1 MRDLEELQNRVL
13 DRRVRGII
21 GEAVRAYNAGALRSA
36 MVAVWIAVL
45 TDLTIKLRHLAD
57 SGDALALE
65 AINKLDHAVESGAV
79 AGVQN
84 FERGILGLAGS
95 KLAMLS
101 DREVLELERLYQ
113 DRNRCAHPAFL
124 ADDELWVP
132 SSESVRAHL
141 AAAID
146 ATLSQPPLAGKRIV
160 TMLSEELLRDGWPSG
175 GPLLRDY
182 LMDRYFNR
190 ARDVV
195 RGNLMK
201 FLVKGSVRPPDGNDR
216 VAQRCT
222 TALAVLADEFPQ
234 LHRDT
239 LVVVY
244 ENWERA
250 GTLTDRDLA
259 MSLGGFGRTTA
270 FWEAFPRTARAR
282 LIGLLSG
289 RSIEELLEDRVFASG
304 PALNVEI
311 ATLQQRLADRMTID
325 QTSAAIASATDHVLF
340 IPAVLKLV
348 AGSKSFR
355 GAESNLRLLQA
366 CAASLAAD
374 DIHSLQKVIEE
385 NTHDQIRRAGDTESI
400 LIDIH
405 VMSQSTAE
413 HSAAWRSLAGFLR
426 EKAMK
431 EGDEFFNYELLCE
444 AVGLASEE
452 ASSRGELN
460 STGTAAR
467 VGDS

>member
-13 DRRVRGII
+13 DRRVRAAIA
-21 GEAVRAYNAGALRSA
+21 EAIRAYNAGALRSA

-45 TDLTIKLRHLAD
+45 TDLTIKVRYLAD
-57 SGDALALE
+57 SGDALACE
-65 AINKLDHAVESGAV
+65 AINKLDNAVKGGVV

-84 FERGILGLAGS
+84 FERGILSLAGS

-141 AAAID
+141 AAAVD

-160 TMLSEELLRDGWPSG
+160 RMLSEELLRDGWPSG
-175 GPLLRDY
+175 GTLLRDY

-201 FLVKGSVRPPDGNDR
+201 FLVKGSVRPPDDNDR

-222 TALAVLADEFPQ
+222 TALSVLADEFPQ

-239 LVVVY
+239 LAGVY

-250 GTLTDRDLA
+250 GTLTDKDLA
-259 MSLGGFGRTTA
+259 MSLGGFGRTAA

-282 LIGLLSG
+282 LMGLLSG
-289 RSIEELLEDRVFASG
+289 RSIEGLLEDRVFASG
-304 PALNVEI
+304 PALDVEI
-311 ATLQQRLADRMTID
+311 ATLQQGLADRLTTD
-325 QTSAAIASATDHVLF
+325 QTRAAIASATDHVLF
-340 IPAVLKLV
+340 IPAVLKIV

-355 GAESNLRLLQA
+355 GAESNLRSLQA

-374 DIHSLQKVIEE
+374 DIHSLQRVIEE

-400 LIDIH
+400 LIDIYL
-405 VMSQSTAE
+405 MCPTTTE
-413 HSAAWRSLAGFLR
+413 HGKAWRSLAAFLR
-426 EKAMK
+426 EKAV
-431 EGDEFFNYELLCE
+431 EEWDEFFNYELLCE
-444 AVGLASEE
+444 AVGLASE
-452 ASSRGELN
+452 
-460 STGTAAR
+460 
-467 VGDS
+467 V